1 MNIDEF
7 EAQTRDQLERAL
19 NQLQT
24 ATLLLSA
31 LEMQISESGNT
42 VKDLSRVIETFI
54 TSQRD
59 NASDSRPTWGTQ
71 ADINQMR
78 EVYE

>member
-24 ATLLLSA
+24 STLLLSA

-59 NASDSRPTWGTQ
+59 NASDSRPT
-71 ADINQMR
+71 
-78 EVYE
+78 